1 MITKKKKKKRKSK
14 MQKKGFFETLKEEF
28 TSTPKSE
35 EKKEP
40 VKKKKVKKQHIT
52 NDEGCL
58 LLAEAIVKQAKK
70 DYVKHPKGTL
80 PHDSARYFVLNE
92 WFKTLTLNAAD
103 PKKTLESWDDDKY
116 VMDIWREIKTKPMFD
131 QESSKA
137 IGKFYRSMIKTN
149 RIIFWDYLS
158 HLNKEGY
165 LVGSEWDEI
174 MKGKD
179 ILKNYGWN
187 PIVDSGERAQAF
199 KPVKTTKG
207 YYISIKAP
215 TYLTRTKPKKEVE

>member
-1 MITKKKKKKRKSK
+1 MITKRTLEKRKSK

-28 TSTPKSE
+28 TSTLKSE

-40 VKKKKVKKQHIT
+40 VKKKVKKQHIKS
-52 NDEGCL
+52 NEGCL

-80 PHDSARYFVLNE
+80 QHDSARYFVLNE

-103 PKKTLESWDDDKY
+103 PKKTLESWDYDKY
-116 VMDIWREIKTKPMFD
+116 VIDVWKNVKTKPMFD

-165 LVGSEWDEI
+165 LVGSEWAAIE
-174 MKGKD
+174 KGKD

-187 PIVDSGERAQAF
+187 PIVDSVERCQAF
-199 KPVKTTKG
+199 KPMKTTQG

-215 TYLTRTKPKKEVE
+215 VYLTHTEPLKEVE